1 MVVNVG
7 LTLLLVLITSIEYG
21 SGRLTKAFTRICR
34 SHLEP
39 GDEEGLKRCDTSAM
53 DEAVK
58 EIVSLPFMIIWNVSL
73 SPCGCFAQDFLRWD

>member
-7 LTLLLVLITSIEYG
+7 LTLLLVLITSTEYG
-21 SGRLTKAFTRICR
+21 SGRLTKAFTGICR

-53 DEAVK
+53 DEAVG